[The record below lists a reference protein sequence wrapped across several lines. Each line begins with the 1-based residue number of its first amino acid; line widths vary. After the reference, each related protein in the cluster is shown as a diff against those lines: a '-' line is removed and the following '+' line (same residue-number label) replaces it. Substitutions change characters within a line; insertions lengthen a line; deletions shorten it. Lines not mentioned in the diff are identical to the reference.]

1 MPEAET
7 AKLLDIL
14 AYWHRIEF
22 FIPFDLK
29 QVTEEKRG
37 ECIAVPSAGLAEKT
51 AVDLWDVSIGED
63 EEIAGFNLYL
73 GVFAKAEIDQLAKRL
88 RSKVVAGNEES
99 EDAER
104 ADTEGDTCF
113 AKLKLTP
120 DGVPDLDSV
129 SVSTVPWAIGRADHE
144 GWDALTDQN
153 RADAFADLGEHL
165 HGAETKRLLKADDKQ
180 AAGLT
185 GSDLISLLGLLQDW
199 ACFAPKHSDAA
210 VLQVVTRKKR
220 ISERSEPAHRA
231 PDQIDP
237 EHAEA
242 GEEPT
247 DGDDEIVATDT
258 EIDILNSFYIR
269 DLERAMAALRRGEV
283 PAALA
288 AYLDPPT
295 SERIDLYSG
304 AGRRTIFEMLHPA
317 RLPSGRW
324 LRPPEQAMSLMQQ
337 FAINAAF
344 ERLGTDGV
352 FSVNGPPGTGK
363 TTLLGDIIAEIIVR
377 RARALA
383 GFETVADT
391 LIDASIRAAFARSD
405 DPAWI
410 RQLAPELVGHEMVV
424 GSSNNTAVE
433 NISKDLPK
441 RRALGEGWRT
451 TGYLR
456 PVVHKVVVQQGNG
469 RFKEPA
475 DPDDAPW
482 GLISCALGKFANR
495 RDFAD
500 RVFFRVEQRG
510 RKPALRDPV
519 ATIRDW
525 IDAYDGPSFTAAARS
540 FREADQAVS
549 AQIAALTGQADLAAE
564 MLSSDVTDILS
575 AAAAQAEAAEAAQQ
589 AATTRLATIE
599 AELAQCQRRL
609 ADLAEEERLID
620 RHAPGRLAWLF
631 RPSKH
636 RAFKESRRTNAEEQL
651 SCRRRLRVLEAQAAS
666 ASATLITATAALE
679 TARSARDAAT
689 VEWSRKQDRWRDL
702 QDRFG
707 LSELTD
713 LERETVQERGL
724 WHDERLAELRSSLF
738 KAALALHE
746 AWLAEAGRHKD
757 KGGHGFGG
765 NLTAISRMLKG
776 GRPVD
781 AGHARLIWQSLFMV
795 VPVISSTFASF
806 GRQFEDLGPG
816 DLGWLFIDE
825 AGQAP
830 PQAAVGALW
839 RARRAVVVGDPLQ
852 IEPVYTVPT
861 RLIEALSDGVAAVR
875 EGRYAPNR
883 VSVQQLADRA
893 NPYGATVPAND
904 QDESIWIGS
913 PLRVHR
919 RCARTMFDIA
929 NAIAYDGKMIFATRP
944 DEAGYAGWVDV
955 VGPVR
960 EGRQVVPEQ
969 IEIAV
974 QAVLDLYRL
983 GRGVLPPVYL
993 ISPFRS
999 VKQALA
1005 RRLNDIE
1012 SWKARLDPLDLAVPR
1027 RTDLANWCKER
1038 IGTVHTFQ
1046 GKEEFLV
1053 LMVLGADHAHAN
1065 SADWASSKPNLLN
1078 VAATRAKR
1086 GFYIIGDRKLWGGKP
1101 YFRTARDELRRM
1113 SPEEFCE
1120 ALSNLT
1126 VAPSQAASAARTR

>member
-7 AKLLDIL
+7 GKLLDIL
-14 AYWHRIEF
+14 AYWHKIEF
-22 FIPFDLK
+22 FIPFDLR

-37 ECIAVPSAGLAEKT
+37 ECIEVVSAGLTDKT
-51 AVDLWDVSIGED
+51 SVDLWDIAVGED

-73 GVFAKAEIDQLAKRL
+73 GVFAKAEIDQLARRL
-88 RSKVVAGNEES
+88 HSEAIAGTEED

-104 ADTEGDTCF
+104 ADTDGDTCF
-113 AKLKLTP
+113 ARLKLTP
-120 DGVPDLDSV
+120 GGVPDLDSV
-129 SVSTVPWAIGRADHE
+129 SVSTVPWAIGRANHGE
-144 GWDALTDQN
+144 WDALTDQN
-153 RADAFADLGEHL
+153 RADAFADLGERL
-165 HGAETKRLLKADDKQ
+165 RGAETRRLL
-180 AAGLT
+180 AAGDKERVGLS
-185 GSDLISLLGLLQDW
+185 GSDLVALIGLLQDW
-199 ACFAPKHSDAA
+199 AGFAPRHSQAA
-210 VLQVVTRKKR
+210 ALQVVTRKKKT
-220 ISERSEPAHRA
+220 SESSGPSHRA
-231 PDQIDP
+231 ADQTHTEGGEQP
-237 EHAEA
+237 AE
-242 GEEPT
+242 
-247 DGDDEIVATDT
+247 GDDDESAATDP

-269 DLERAMAALRRGEV
+269 DLERAMAMLRRSTV

-288 AYLDPPT
+288 AYLDPPA

-304 AGRRTIFEMLHPA
+304 AGRRAILDMLHPH

-324 LRPPEQAMSLMQQ
+324 LRAPGQPMSLMQQ
-337 FAINAAF
+337 FAINAVL
-344 ERLGTDGV
+344 ERPGADGV

-363 TTLLGDIIAEIIVR
+363 TTLLGDIIAEIMVR

-391 LIDASIRAAFARSD
+391 LIDASIRVAFAGSD

-410 RQLAPELVGHEMVV
+410 RQLSPDLVGHEMVV

-441 RRALGEGWRT
+441 RKALGEGWRNAS
-451 TGYLR
+451 YLR
-456 PVVHKVVVQQGNG
+456 PVAHKVVVQQGDG

-519 ATIRDW
+519 ATIREW
-525 IDAYDGPSFTAAARS
+525 IDAYDGPSFAAAARS
-540 FREADQAVS
+540 FREADQAVPT
-549 AQIAALTGQADLAAE
+549 QIAALAEQADIAAE
-564 MLSSDVTDILS
+564 MLSSDGTDVVT
-575 AAAAQAEAAEAAQQ
+575 AAAAKAEAAGTAQQ
-589 AATTRLATIE
+589 AATTRLATTE
-599 AELAQCQRRL
+599 AELAQCSRRL

-620 RHAPGRLAWLF
+620 RQAPGFLAWLF

-636 RAFKESRRTNAEEQL
+636 RALRESRRTNADEQL
-651 SCRRRLRVLEAQAAS
+651 THRRRLRVLEAQSAF
-666 ASATLITATAALE
+666 ASATLTTATEALAA
-679 TARSARDAAT
+679 ARSTLDAA
-689 VEWSRKQDRWRDL
+689 EAQQAHKRSLWEDL
-702 QDRFG
+702 QARLG
-707 LSELTD
+707 LSDLAD
-713 LERETVQERGL
+713 LEREKVQERGL
-724 WHDERLAELRSSLF
+724 WHDDRLAELRSRLF
-738 KAALALHE
+738 SAALVLHE

-776 GRPVD
+776 ARPVD
-781 AGHARLIWQSLFMV
+781 ADPTRLIWQSLFMV
-795 VPVISSTFASF
+795 VPVVSSTFASF
-806 GRQFEDLGPG
+806 GRQFQDLGPG
-816 DLGWLFIDE
+816 DIGWLFIDE

-852 IEPVYTVPT
+852 IEPVYTVPA
-861 RLIEALSDGVAAVR
+861 RLIEALSEGVAAVQ

-893 NPYGATVPAND
+893 NPFGATVPTND
-904 QDESIWIGS
+904 RDESIWIGS

-929 NAIAYDGKMIFATRP
+929 NAIAYDDKMIFATHP
-944 DEAGYAGWVDV
+944 VGDGYTGWVDV
-955 VGPVR
+955 AGMVR

-974 QAVLDLYRL
+974 QAVLDLYHH
-983 GRGVLPPVYL
+983 GRGVLPPLYL

-999 VKQALA
+999 VKQALT
-1005 RRLNDIE
+1005 RQLTDIDR
-1012 SWKARLDPLDLAVPR
+1012 WKARLDPFGLAVPKR
-1027 RTDLANWCKER
+1027 KDLASWCKER

-1046 GKEEFLV
+1046 GKEEVLV

-1065 SADWASSKPNLLN
+1065 SASWASSKPNLLN

-1086 GFYIIGDRKLWGGKP
+1086 GFYIIGDRSLWGGKP
-1101 YFRTARDELRRM
+1101 YFRTARDRLQPM
-1113 SPEEFCE
+1113 SPQDFLGVL
-1120 ALSNLT
+1120 ADLT
-1126 VAPSQAASAARTR
+1126 GTS

>member
-1 MPEAET
+1 MPEAGTER
-7 AKLLDIL
+7 LLDVL

-29 QVTEEKRG
+29 QVIEEKRG
-37 ECIAVPSAGLAEKT
+37 ECIAVASAGLADKT
-51 AVDLWDVSIGED
+51 STDLWDISTSEN

-73 GVFAKAEIDQLAKRL
+73 GVFAKAEIDRLAKQL
-88 RSKVVAGNEES
+88 HTNAVAGNEEN

-113 AKLKLTP
+113 ARLKLTP
-120 DGVPDLDSV
+120 GGVPDLDSV
-129 SVSTVPWAIGRADHE
+129 SVSTVPWAIGRAGQE
-144 GWDALTDQN
+144 EWDALTDQN
-153 RADAFADLGEHL
+153 RADAFADLGERL
-165 HGAETKRLLKADDKQ
+165 RGAETKRLLRAGDKE
-180 AAGLT
+180 AAGLS
-185 GSDLISLLGLLQDW
+185 GSDLVSLIGLLQDW
-199 ACFAPKHSDAA
+199 ARFAPRHPDAA
-210 VLQVVTRKKR
+210 VLQVITKKKR
-220 ISERSEPAHRA
+220 ISESPGPSTRAADQATPAHTA
-231 PDQIDP
+231 
-237 EHAEA
+237 A
-242 GEEPT
+242 GEQPA
-247 DGDDEIVATDT
+247 DGDDDESIATDT
-258 EIDILNSFYIR
+258 GIDILNSFYIQ
-269 DLERAMAALRRGEV
+269 DLERAMAALRQGGV

-288 AYLDPPT
+288 AYLDPPV
-295 SERIDLYSG
+295 SERIDLYSR
-304 AGRRTIFEMLHPA
+304 AGQRAILDMLHPR

-324 LRPPEQAMSLMQQ
+324 LRASGQAMSLMQQ
-337 FAINAAF
+337 FAINAAL
-344 ERLGTDGV
+344 ERLDADGV

-383 GFETVADT
+383 SFETVADT
-391 LIDASIRAAFARSD
+391 LINASIRVAFTRSD

-410 RQLAPELVGHEMVV
+410 RQLSPELVGHEMVV

-441 RRALGEGWRT
+441 RRALGEGWKNAS
-451 TGYLR
+451 YLR
-456 PVVHKVVVQQGNG
+456 PVAHKVVAQQGDG
-469 RFKEPA
+469 RFREPA
-475 DPDDAPW
+475 DPEDAPW

-500 RVFFRVEQRG
+500 RVFFKVDQRG

-519 ATIRDW
+519 ATIREW
-525 IDAYDGPSFTAAARS
+525 IDAYDGPSFAAAARS

-549 AQIAALTGQADLAAE
+549 AQAAALAEQADIAAE
-564 MLSSDVTDILS
+564 MLSSDGTDIV
-575 AAAAQAEAAEAAQQ
+575 AAATAKAEAAGTAHQ

-620 RHAPGRLAWLF
+620 RQAPGRLAWLF
-631 RPSKH
+631 RRSKH
-636 RAFKESRRTNAEEQL
+636 RAFRESRRANADEQL
-651 SCRRRLRVLEAQAAS
+651 SHLRRLRILEAQAAS
-666 ASATLITATAALE
+666 TSATLTTATAAL
-679 TARSARDAAT
+679 AAAQSARIVAEAQQ
-689 VEWSRKQDRWRDL
+689 SRRHDLWESL
-702 QDRFG
+702 QDRLG
-707 LSELTD
+707 LSELAD
-713 LERETVQERGL
+713 LEREKVQERGL
-724 WHDERLAELRSSLF
+724 WHDDRLAELRSSLF
-738 KAALALHE
+738 NAALTLHE
-746 AWLAEAGRHKD
+746 AWLAEAGRNKD

-765 NLTAISRMLKG
+765 NLVAISRMLKG
-776 GRPVD
+776 ARPID
-781 AGHARLIWQSLFMV
+781 ADHARLIWQSLFMV
-795 VPVISSTFASF
+795 VPVVSSTFASF
-806 GRQFEDLGPG
+806 GRQFQDLGSG
-816 DLGWLFIDE
+816 DIGWLFIDE

-893 NPYGATVPAND
+893 NPFGATVPAND
-904 QDESIWIGS
+904 QDQSIWIGS

-944 DEAGYAGWVDV
+944 DEDGYSGWVDV
-955 VGPVR
+955 AGLVR

-974 QAVLDLYRL
+974 QAVLELYRH
-983 GRGVLPPVYL
+983 GRGVLPPLYL
-993 ISPFRS
+993 VSPFRS
-999 VKQALA
+999 VKQALT
-1005 RRLNDIE
+1005 RRLTDTE
-1012 SWKARLDPLDLAVPR
+1012 HWKARLDPLGLAVPKR
-1027 RTDLANWCKER
+1027 KDLAAWCKER

-1065 SADWASSKPNLLN
+1065 SANWASSKPNLLN

-1086 GFYIIGDRKLWGGKP
+1086 GFYIIGDRSLWGGKP
-1101 YFRTARDELRRM
+1101 YFRTAQDKLRCM
-1113 SPEEFCE
+1113 SPQEFLD
-1120 ALSNLT
+1120 ALGNLT
-1126 VAPSQAASAARTR
+1126 AAP

>member
-7 AKLLDIL
+7 AKLLEIL

-29 QVTEEKRG
+29 QVTDEKRG
-37 ECIAVPSAGLAEKT
+37 ECIAVASAALAETT
-51 AVDLWDVSIGED
+51 AIDLWDVSVGED

-73 GVFAKAEIDQLAKRL
+73 GVFAKAEIDQLAKGL
-88 RSKVVAGNEES
+88 RGKAVAGAEES

-113 AKLKLTP
+113 ARLKLTP
-120 DGVPDLDSV
+120 GGVPDLDSV
-129 SVSTVPWAIGRADHE
+129 SVSTVPWAIGRANRED
-144 GWDALTDQN
+144 WDALTDQN
-153 RADAFADLGEHL
+153 RADAFADLGERL
-165 HGAETKRLLKADDKQ
+165 RGAETKRLL
-180 AAGLT
+180 AAGDDQAPGLS
-185 GSDLISLLGLLQDW
+185 GSDLISLIGLLQDW
-199 ACFAPKHSDAA
+199 AGFSPEHSDAA
-210 VLQVVTRKKR
+210 VLQVVTKKKG
-220 ISERSEPAHRA
+220 ISEKSEPAPRA
-231 PDQIDP
+231 ADQIGP
-237 EHAEA
+237 EPVES
-242 GEEPT
+242 GEKPT
-247 DGDDEIVATDT
+247 DGDDDEIVATDA

-304 AGRRTIFEMLHPA
+304 AGRRAILDMLHPS
-317 RLPSGRW
+317 RLPAGRW
-324 LRPPEQAMSLMQQ
+324 LRTPGQAMSLMQQ

-344 ERLGTDGV
+344 ERLGSDGV

-391 LIDASIRAAFARSD
+391 MINASIRAAFTRSD

-410 RQLAPELVGHEMVV
+410 RQLSPVLVGHEMVV

-441 RRALGEGWRT
+441 RRALGEGWRNT
-451 TGYLR
+451 SYLR
-456 PVVHKVVVQQGNG
+456 PVAHKVVVQQGNG

-510 RKPALRDPV
+510 RKPTLRDPV
-519 ATIRDW
+519 ATIREW
-525 IDAYDGPSFTAAARS
+525 IDAYDGPSFAAAARS
-540 FREADQAVS
+540 FRKADQAVS
-549 AQIAALTGQADLAAE
+549 AQIAVLAEQADIAAE
-564 MLSSDVTDILS
+564 MLSPDGMDILN
-575 AAAAQAEAAEAAQQ
+575 AATAKAEAAEAAQQ
-589 AATTRLATIE
+589 AAKARLATIE
-599 AELAQCQRRL
+599 TELAQCQRKL

-620 RHAPGRLAWLF
+620 RQAPGRLAWLF
-631 RPSKH
+631 RRSRH
-636 RAFKESRRTNAEEQL
+636 RAFKESRRANAEEQL
-651 SCRRRLRVLEAQAAS
+651 SRRRRLRVLEAQAAS
-666 ASATLITATAALE
+666 ALATLTTATAALE

-689 VEWSRKQDRWRDL
+689 ADWSRKQDRWKDL
-702 QDRFG
+702 QDRLG
-707 LSELTD
+707 LSDLTG
-713 LERETVQERGL
+713 LERETVQEKGL
-724 WHDERLAELRSSLF
+724 WHDDRLGELRSSLF

-781 AGHARLIWQSLFMV
+781 ADHARLIWQSLFMV
-795 VPVISSTFASF
+795 VPVVSSTFASF
-806 GRQFEDLGPG
+806 GRQFQDLGPG
-816 DLGWLFIDE
+816 DIGWLFIDE

-861 RLIEALSDGVAAVR
+861 RLIEALSDGVAAVQ

-883 VSVQQLADRA
+883 VSVQQLADRG
-893 NPYGATVPAND
+893 NPYGAMVPAND
-904 QDESIWIGS
+904 QDETIWIGS

-919 RCARTMFDIA
+919 RCVRTMFDIA

-944 DEAGYAGWVDV
+944 DEDGYAGWVDV
-955 VGPVR
+955 PGLVR

-983 GRGVLPPVYL
+983 GRGALPSLYL

-999 VKQALA
+999 VKQALT
-1005 RRLNDIE
+1005 RRLGDVE
-1012 SWKARLDPLDLAVPR
+1012 CWKAELDPLGLAVPR

-1046 GKEEFLV
+1046 GKEESLV
-1053 LMVLGADHAHAN
+1053 LMVLGADHAHAS

-1086 GFYIIGDRKLWGGKP
+1086 GFYIIGDRDLWGGKP
-1101 YFRTARDELRRM
+1101 YFRTARDKLRCV
-1113 SPEEFCE
+1113 SPEEFRE
-1120 ALSNLT
+1120 ALGNLP
-1126 VAPSQAASAARTR
+1126 VAP

>member
-7 AKLLDIL
+7 GKLLDIL

-22 FIPFDLK
+22 FIPFDLR

-37 ECIAVPSAGLAEKT
+37 ECIEVVSAGLADKT
-51 AVDLWDVSIGED
+51 SVELWDVAIGET

-88 RSKVVAGNEES
+88 RIDAIAGTEEN

-113 AKLKLTP
+113 ARLKLTP
-120 DGVPDLDSV
+120 GGVPDLDSV
-129 SVSTVPWAIGRADHE
+129 SVSTVPWAIGRANHDE
-144 GWDALTDQN
+144 WDALTDQN
-153 RADAFADLGEHL
+153 RADAFADLGERL
-165 HGAETKRLLKADDKQ
+165 RGAETRRLL
-180 AAGLT
+180 AAGDKERPGLS
-185 GSDLISLLGLLQDW
+185 GSDLVALIGLLQDW
-199 ACFAPKHSDAA
+199 TGFAPRHSQAA
-210 VLQVVTRKKR
+210 ALQVMTRKKR
-220 ISERSEPAHRA
+220 TSESSGPSHRA
-231 PDQIDP
+231 ADQTIP
-237 EHAEA
+237 EHSEA
-242 GEEPT
+242 GEQPA
-247 DGDDEIVATDT
+247 DGDDDESAATDP
-258 EIDILNSFYIR
+258 EIDILNSFYIL

-283 PAALA
+283 PAALV
-288 AYLDPPT
+288 AYLDPPA

-304 AGRRTIFEMLHPA
+304 KGRRAILDMLHPH

-324 LRPPEQAMSLMQQ
+324 LRTPGQAMSLMQQ
-337 FAINAAF
+337 FAINAVL
-344 ERLGTDGV
+344 ERPKADGV

-363 TTLLGDIIAEIIVR
+363 TTLLGDIIAEIMVR

-383 GFETVADT
+383 GLETVAAT
-391 LIDASIRAAFARSD
+391 LIDASIRVAFARSD

-410 RQLAPELVGHEMVV
+410 RQLSPDLVGHEMVV

-433 NISKDLPK
+433 NVSKDLPK
-441 RRALGEGWRT
+441 RKALGEGWRST
-451 TGYLR
+451 SYLR
-456 PVVHKVVVQQGNG
+456 PVAHKVVVQQGDG

-500 RVFFRVEQRG
+500 RVFFRAEQRG

-519 ATIRDW
+519 ATIREW
-525 IDAYDGPSFTAAARS
+525 IDAYDGPSFAAAAQS

-549 AQIAALTGQADLAAE
+549 TQIAALAEQADIAAE
-564 MLSSDVTDILS
+564 MLSSDGTDLL
-575 AAAAQAEAAEAAQQ
+575 AAAAAKAEAAGTAQQ

-599 AELAQCQRRL
+599 AELAQCSHRL

-620 RHAPGRLAWLF
+620 RQAPGFLAWLF
-631 RPSKH
+631 HRSKH
-636 RAFKESRRTNAEEQL
+636 RAIRESRRANAEEQL
-651 SCRRRLRVLEAQAAS
+651 THRRRLRVLEAQSAS
-666 ASATLITATAALE
+666 ASATLTTATEALAAAQSTL
-679 TARSARDAAT
+679 DA
-689 VEWSRKQDRWRDL
+689 VEAQQSRKRDRWEDLRDRL
-702 QDRFG
+702 G
-707 LSELTD
+707 LSELAD
-713 LERETVQERGL
+713 LEKETVQERGL
-724 WHDERLAELRSSLF
+724 WHDDRLAELRSSLF
-738 KAALALHE
+738 SAALVLHE

-776 GRPVD
+776 ARPID
-781 AGHARLIWQSLFMV
+781 ADHARLIWQSLFMV
-795 VPVISSTFASF
+795 VPVVSSTFASF
-806 GRQFEDLGPG
+806 GRQFQDLGPG
-816 DLGWLFIDE
+816 DIGWLFIDE

-852 IEPVYTVPT
+852 IEPVYTVPA
-861 RLIEALSDGVAAVR
+861 RLIEALSDGIAAVQ
-875 EGRYAPNR
+875 EGQYAPNR

-893 NPYGATVPAND
+893 NPFGATVPAND
-904 QDESIWIGS
+904 RDESIWIGS

-929 NAIAYDGKMIFATRP
+929 NAIAYGGKMIFATRP
-944 DEAGYAGWVDV
+944 DEDGYTGWVDV
-955 VGPVR
+955 AGPVR

-969 IEIAV
+969 IEVAV
-974 QAVLDLYRL
+974 QAVLDLYRQN
-983 GRGVLPPVYL
+983 RGALPPLYL

-999 VKQALA
+999 VKQALT
-1005 RRLNDIE
+1005 RQITDIDR
-1012 SWKARLDPLDLAVPR
+1012 WKARLDPLGLAVPKR
-1027 RTDLANWCKER
+1027 KDLASWCKER

-1046 GKEEFLV
+1046 GKEEVLV

-1065 SADWASSKPNLLN
+1065 SASWASSKPNLLN

-1086 GFYIIGDRKLWGGKP
+1086 GFYIIGDQSLWGGKP
-1101 YFRTARDELRRM
+1101 YFRTARDRLRRM
-1113 SPEEFCE
+1113 SPQEF
-1120 ALSNLT
+1120 LDVLGNLT
-1126 VAPSQAASAARTR
+1126 GTP